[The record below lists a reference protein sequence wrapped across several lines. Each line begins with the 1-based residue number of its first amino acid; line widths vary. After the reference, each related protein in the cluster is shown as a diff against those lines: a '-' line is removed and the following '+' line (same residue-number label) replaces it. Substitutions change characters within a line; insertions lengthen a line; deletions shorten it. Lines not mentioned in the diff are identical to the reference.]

1 MEGDEAG
8 VQHDGGGEGLPQPRW
23 LSEPRALDRRSG
35 QAHVPA
41 TDSGAEH
48 RGKQSWPDIMQH
60 NGGARLFILKSKVA
74 SRKMAFSLGESGSCA
89 SA

>member
-1 MEGDEAG
+1 MERDEAG
-8 VQHDGGGEGLPQPRW
+8 VQHVGGGEGWPQPRW
-23 LSEPRALDRRSG
+23 LTEPRALDCRPG
-35 QAHVPA
+35 QARIPA

-48 RGKQSWPDIMQH
+48 RGKQGRPDIMQH

-74 SRKMAFSLGESGSCA
+74 SRKMAFYLGESGSCA